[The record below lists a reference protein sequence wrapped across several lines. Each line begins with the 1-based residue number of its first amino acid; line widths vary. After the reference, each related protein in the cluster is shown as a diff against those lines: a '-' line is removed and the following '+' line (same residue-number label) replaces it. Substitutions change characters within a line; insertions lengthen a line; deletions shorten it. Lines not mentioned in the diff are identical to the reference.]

1 MKIQSRPL
9 RKYRETEGEI
19 IDGDIVFT
27 CDNPYFINGAHKNE
41 PVITYEKGSAPLQK
55 ITLENQVKTD
65 IRGLGTGVGGFSNCA
80 TIIETMKAQF
90 LQENQKSQYDELCL
104 RKKLLREIVG
114 QEIDRIKGTAAPV
127 LPSEWKH
134 FETINEDDSD
144 AVKAEKYRH
153 NSMVLSKKPYF
164 FRYLYPEL
172 NQKYKR
178 YENAYNT
185 ISLAQFGQKFKKIL
199 GKPDKTPAELQLV
212 KRFYKF
218 SPLLDSPCTMN
229 VICHLFEHTDF
240 RIQYDKESVSLLPTF
255 EDEFEFNS
263 EKFTQVKKAYNIFS
277 SRMQLHAL
285 ERAWDIYNT
294 TDSTEALPYSIEEED
309 YVRMRKTLLDLL
321 RTNCWD
327 TMRGI
332 SSKEFLYYCHQLSKV
347 YKQFNWGF
355 AWDMLE
361 DGIVDLIPEGETV
374 VPVEDPNGQEYLGK
388 TYILKSIP
396 HEEVREEEVS

>member
-1 MKIQSRPL
+1 
-9 RKYRETEGEI
+9 
-19 IDGDIVFT
+19 
-27 CDNPYFINGAHKNE
+27 
-41 PVITYEKGSAPLQK
+41 
-55 ITLENQVKTD
+55 
-65 IRGLGTGVGGFSNCA
+65 
-80 TIIETMKAQF
+80 MKAQF
-90 LQENQKSQYDELCL
+90 LQDNQKSQYDELCL

-114 QEIDRIKGTAAPV
+114 QEIDRIKGSAAPV

-134 FETINEDDSD
+134 FETINEDDDD
-144 AVKAEKYRH
+144 ATKAEKYRH

-185 ISLAQFGQKFKKIL
+185 IAQVQFGQKFKKVL
-199 GKPDKTPAELQLV
+199 GKKDKTPQELQLV

-229 VICHLFEHTDF
+229 NICHFFEHEDF
-240 RIQYDKESVSLLPTF
+240 RIKYDRDNISLLPTF
-255 EDEFEFNS
+255 DNEFEFNP
-263 EKFTQVKKAYNIFS
+263 EKLTQIKKAYNIFS

-294 TDSTEALPYSIEEED
+294 TDTTESLPYSIEEED

-327 TMRGI
+327 IMRGI
-332 SSKEFLYYCHQLSKV
+332 SSKELLYYCGQLSKI
-347 YKQFNWGF
+347 YRQFNWGF
-355 AWDMLE
+355 AWDMLGE
-361 DGIVDLIPEGETV
+361 SIIDLIPEGETV
-374 VPVEDPNGQEYLGK
+374 VPVEDPNGEEYLGK
-388 TYILKSIP
+388 RYVLKPLS
-396 HEEVREEEVS
+396 HEKEETP

>member
-1 MKIQSRPL
+1 M
-9 RKYRETEGEI
+9 
-19 IDGDIVFT
+19 
-27 CDNPYFINGAHKNE
+27 
-41 PVITYEKGSAPLQK
+41 
-55 ITLENQVKTD
+55 
-65 IRGLGTGVGGFSNCA
+65 
-80 TIIETMKAQF
+80 
-90 LQENQKSQYDELCL
+90 
-104 RKKLLREIVG
+104 
-114 QEIDRIKGTAAPV
+114 

-263 EKFTQVKKAYNIFS
+263 EKFT
-277 SRMQLHAL
+277 
-285 ERAWDIYNT
+285 
-294 TDSTEALPYSIEEED
+294 
-309 YVRMRKTLLDLL
+309 
-321 RTNCWD
+321 
-327 TMRGI
+327 
-332 SSKEFLYYCHQLSKV
+332 
-347 YKQFNWGF
+347 
-355 AWDMLE
+355 
-361 DGIVDLIPEGETV
+361 
-374 VPVEDPNGQEYLGK
+374 
-388 TYILKSIP
+388 
-396 HEEVREEEVS
+396 